1 MKKSMLALST
11 DDTVVQRFEQQVWAR
26 EAEARYPQLLT
37 GLLSW
42 RGMAH
47 TRDAVLFHDVRTGSG
62 LTSVAVLHGA
72 LSPEQRHA
80 LGEFRL
86 HQYLLWHWY
95 DTETILA
102 NGIRTDP
109 ALDRLPPDTV
119 HLLVGTPNGRLLA
132 YFTMQ
137 PTASGEEWVPNR
149 HRMSGQL
156 AIAGK
161 VNIPCMGDSRR
172 PWFACEFES
181 FGPTVFSSLPA
192 LSTIPVARVREL
204 PCLLRN
210 RVVQS
215 PLGALAVLEAIYVM
229 SRVQVN
235 SWLAIRATIGIMDIE
250 ARQVTA
256 YLGIP
261 TLYAPSAKVVRNE
274 LAYFWAEGMNEEGK
288 FWPFAIAT
296 DDLLTH
302 PDHFK
307 RIESMLDLPVDQA
320 RRAMVQLRRHSRLI
334 EPSAFVPAPN
344 TSPLTWTSDPLWGFD
359 RRQSTRDG
367 QYELATAAQLLS

>member
-1 MKKSMLALST
+1 MKMSMSVWPADGS
-11 DDTVVQRFEQQVWAR
+11 VVQRFEQQVWAR
-26 EAEARYPQLLT
+26 EVEARYPLLLT

-42 RGMAH
+42 QGMAR
-47 TRDAVLFHDVRTGSG
+47 TRDAVLFHDVQSGSG
-62 LTSVAVLHGA
+62 LTSVAVLHGS
-72 LSPEQRHA
+72 LSPEQRRA

-95 DTETILA
+95 DTETVLA

-119 HLLVGTPNGRLLA
+119 HLLVGTSSGRLLS

-137 PTASGEEWVPNR
+137 PAASGEEWVPHR
-149 HRMSGQL
+149 HRMTGQL

-161 VNIPCMGDSRR
+161 VNIPCIGDSRR
-172 PWFACEFES
+172 PWFPCEFES

-192 LSTIPVARVREL
+192 LGTIPVARVREL

-215 PLGALAVLEAIYVM
+215 PLSALAVLQAIYVM

-261 TLYAPSAKVVRNE
+261 TLYAPYAKVVRNE
-274 LAYFWAEGMNEEGK
+274 LAHYWAAGMNEEGK
-288 FWPFAIAT
+288 FWPFVIAT
-296 DDLLTH
+296 DDLLAH

-307 RIESMLDLPVDQA
+307 RIEHMLALPVDQA
-320 RRAMVQLRRHSRLI
+320 RRAMVQLRRYARLI
-334 EPSAFVPAPN
+334 EPRAFVPTAN
-344 TSPLTWTSDPLWGFD
+344 TSPLLWTSDPYGGLD
-359 RRQSTRDG
+359 RRKSLRDG
-367 QYELATAAQLLS
+367 RHEFATATQMLS